1 MFEEL
6 NRLRDDRCAQEARL
20 SGNLAHSDYV
30 LTNPIYLR
38 LDGCAQKKNKKN
50 KKSEEKKREKEEQKG
65 GDSSTS
71 AARDRFNA
79 DGSVSPI
86 IGVGGADN
94 DDDEEEEEDGC
105 DNCARPDD
113 FALRHRNLRTWAG
126 GPGMDRSA
134 VDVDSSLRID
144 PHEPSLVASYPQQ
157 LATRVFHAVPD
168 RRRGDYKPRVEARL
182 RQGRATSSK
191 PSEARLTPSE
201 RAYPVFHPTLEMPPA
216 KTLVPSW
223 PRAGR
228 SSRDINRSPAFLRMI
243 GYHRSPEGV
252 WLPDGF
258 GGI

>member
-6 NRLRDDRCAQEARL
+6 NRLRDDRCAQETRL
-20 SGNLAHSDYV
+20 SGNLAHSEYV

-38 LDGCAQKKNKKN
+38 LDDCARAQK
-50 KKSEEKKREKEEQKG
+50 QKG
-65 GDSSTS
+65 SSKKKEDGSATS
-71 AARDRFNA
+71 RCNA

-86 IGVGGADN
+86 GGGGRGGSDSASYAAARAE
-94 DDDEEEEEDGC
+94 DDDETDDGGVC
-105 DNCARPDD
+105 GNCARPDD

-126 GPGMDRSA
+126 GPGMERSA
-134 VDVDSSLRID
+134 VDVDSTLRID
-144 PHEPSLVASYPQQ
+144 THAPSRASYPQQ
-157 LATRVFHAVPD
+157 LSTRVFHAAPD
-168 RRRGDYKPRVEARL
+168 RRHGHYKPSVEARL

-201 RAYPVFHPTLEMPPA
+201 RAFPVFHPTLEMPAA

-243 GYHRSPEGV
+243 GYHKSPEGV